1 LQGCCIAAVEKELGA
16 VIPLLH
22 HSNARTIA
30 AHAQADGLGIRSI
43 EAWEWYRS
51 AISEV
56 DQFNPL
62 STAPLGKAREPDLT
76 EGWVPPA
83 AG

>member
-16 VIPLLH
+16 VIPLLD

-43 EAWEWYRS
+43 EAW
-51 AISEV
+51 
-56 DQFNPL
+56 
-62 STAPLGKAREPDLT
+62 
-76 EGWVPPA
+76 
-83 AG
+83 